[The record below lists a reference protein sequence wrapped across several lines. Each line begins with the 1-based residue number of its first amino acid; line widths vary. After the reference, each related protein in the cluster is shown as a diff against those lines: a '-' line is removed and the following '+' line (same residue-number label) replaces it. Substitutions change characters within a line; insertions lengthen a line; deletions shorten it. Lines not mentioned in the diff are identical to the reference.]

1 MAAATWCGE
10 DEDGVGVKPGGGPGQ
25 GESHAVDPGQEGP
38 STVVSSSTPRATAPR
53 EGKRAPT
60 ERRGVELPD
69 GGRWVQAGEEE
80 DSMVFSH
87 NKNSN
92 QFDPLSYV
100 NLSGLDADGQSV
112 SFTDMNSRD
121 APSNSHVSDV
131 GKENM
136 LNNPEESKIA
146 STGLKPGSP
155 ISPENFSFSSLPG
168 SSCHLSTLDH
178 GKRPLSDV
186 RPFQVAYLAD
196 ETREPDYIYHNSGIS
211 ACNTSSSI
219 PYSNLEQLIGEEN
232 LYLPDWVTT
241 FPGYTGDFWPAPV
254 ADQVDDIDSPI
265 HDHLPR
271 KAVAIGPD
279 HQADIPEW
287 RPRISMTVP
296 YGSGSCADL
305 SYSSVSTSGSAPR
318 DEDGESDKWIK
329 HCVIE
334 MPSSCSVAWVGDHGR
349 DCGCSDEGSIRC
361 VRRHVLESRENL
373 KRRFGEDKFRE
384 LGLCEMGED
393 IAQRW
398 TDEEESLFYRVVYSN
413 PPSLGK
419 NFWHFLPRALPGK
432 TSMELV
438 SYYFNVFMLRKRAQ
452 QNRSEPLHVDS
463 DDDEVPDEPSVTED
477 EDSAVESPAHDYYVN
492 NPMSPESE
500 DSFHEKVADSLS
512 GLRDGPSQKP
522 LGSNTDNPG
531 GDADVQDESCTSF
544 EDHNGAHGSNGV
556 QCAEFHM
563 MLPNAALDHYS
574 DRGACM

>member
-1 MAAATWCGE
+1 MPPISDSPPSPAQIPASPRPRSPNWPRIRAALASGFR
-10 DEDGVGVKPGGGPGQ
+10 
-25 GESHAVDPGQEGP
+25 S
-38 STVVSSSTPRATAPR
+38 
-53 EGKRAPT
+53 
-60 ERRGVELPD
+60 
-69 GGRWVQAGEEE
+69 

-87 NKNSN
+87 NKNAI

-100 NLSGLDADGQSV
+100 NLSGLDADSQPA
-112 SFTDMNSRD
+112 SFTEMNSRD
-121 APSNSHVSDV
+121 APSNSHVTDV

-136 LNNPEESKIA
+136 FNNPEELKIA
-146 STGLKPGSP
+146 STGLKDGSP

-186 RPFQVAYLAD
+186 RPFQVACKRPKQTDENTWLMSTFETSFSDSAV
-196 ETREPDYIYHNSGIS
+196 ETRESDHICHNSGIS
-211 ACNTSSSI
+211 ACNTSSGI

-232 LYLPDWVTT
+232 LYLPDWVTS
-241 FPGYTGDFWPAPV
+241 FPGYFGDFWPAAV
-254 ADQVDDIDSPI
+254 SDQVDDIDSPI
-265 HDHLPR
+265 HEHLPR

-287 RPRISMTVP
+287 RPRVSMNMP
-296 YGSGSCADL
+296 GGSGSCADL

-318 DEDGESDKWIK
+318 EEDSESDKWIK
-329 HCVIE
+329 HCVIP
-334 MPSSCSVAWVGDHGR
+334 MPSSCSVAWEGEYGK

-361 VRRHVLESRENL
+361 VRQHVMESRENL

-384 LGLCEMGED
+384 LGLYEMGED

-398 TDEEESLFYRVVYSN
+398 TEEEEGLFHRVVYSN

-438 SYYFNVFMLRKRAQ
+438 SYYFNVFMLHKRAQ

-463 DDDEVPDEPSVTED
+463 DDDEVSDEPSVTED

-492 NPMSPESE
+492 NPISPDSEES
-500 DSFHEKVADSLS
+500 FPEKVADSTS
-512 GLRDGPSQKP
+512 ELRDEPSQKHME
-522 LGSNTDNPG
+522 SNRDNPV
-531 GDADVQDESCTSF
+531 GDADIQDESCTSF
-544 EDHNGAHGSNGV
+544 EDHHNGAHGPNGV

-563 MLPNAALDHYS
+563 MLPNAALDHYG
-574 DRGACM
+574 DQGACM